1 MILPYEVLRL
11 PLLLE
16 SDDELVEAVGAVA
29 APAAPAVTVPVL
41 HRRESSG
48 AKLRHS
54 PSPAGRDLT
63 IVHNRPI
70 MSIMKPPKVR
80 YLIPTVLRVYLCTL
94 HCIPEDLLRDL
105 AVLLFPT
112 YEANSHES
120 WSSRRRKR

>member
-63 IVHNRPI
+63 IVQHRPI
-70 MSIMKPPKVR
+70 MSNLKPPKVR
-80 YLIPTVLRVYLCTL
+80 YMILTVLRAHVHIAL
-94 HCIPEDLLRDL
+94 CIPEDLLGDL